1 MRVMARAIA
10 LGLLAA
16 SLAAA
21 ATLPAVL
28 SYDRGGHAVTI
39 AAPPSTLRTV
49 VHAAVPA
56 RPPKPRPK
64 APPRVRLVPQPNLAS
79 APAPGPATR
88 VPPQPTLQPRK
99 PAPAAPLTPAPAL
112 SPAPAPAA
120 APTIVAGT
128 QQPAAPVQA
137 EPTRSLAD
145 TDRHDHGRHRGRGHH
160 HDDAVAAPDEAP
172 APDAVVPS
180 DQEPEAPV
188 DATVAATEPPVA
200 PPDNED
206 NGADGDNG
214 NGNGHGRGHGHG
226 HG

>member
-28 SYDRGGHAVTI
+28 SYDGGGHAVTI

-56 RPPKPRPK
+56 PPPRPRPK
-64 APPRVRLVPQPNLAS
+64 APARVRLVPQPNLAS
-79 APAPGPATR
+79 APAA
-88 VPPQPTLQPRK
+88 
-99 PAPAAPLTPAPAL
+99 
-112 SPAPAPAA
+112 PAPAPAP

-137 EPTRSLAD
+137 EPARSLAD
-145 TDRHDHGRHRGRGHH
+145 TDGHDHGRHRGRGHH
-160 HDDAVAAPDEAP
+160 DDGVAAPDEAP

-180 DQEPEAPV
+180 DQEPEGPV
-188 DATVAATEPPVA
+188 GATVPATEPSVA
-200 PPDNED
+200 APDDED
-206 NGADGDNG
+206 KGNGDDNG
-214 NGNGHGRGHGHG
+214 NGNEHGWGHGHGRG
-226 HG
+226 